1 MNLRSAEARDLVAI
15 ERLLSRHGLPR
26 VGVREG
32 LAGFTVAEEQGALIG
47 VIGLEIHGAYGL
59 LRSAAV
65 EPAWQG
71 KGIGRG
77 LVARVIASARERK
90 LRALYLLTTTAAEYF
105 PVFGFALTDRAGA
118 PPEMQRT
125 DEFAGA
131 CDATAVAMVLPLGE
145 GG

>member
-1 MNLRSAEARDLVAI
+1 MNLRTADARDLPAI
-15 ERLLSRHGLPR
+15 EALLTRHALPV

-32 LAGFTVAEEQGALIG
+32 LAGFTVAEENGALIG

-77 LVARVIASARERK
+77 LVARVMAAARSRR

-105 PVFGFALTDRAGA
+105 PAFGFALTDRGA
-118 PPEMQRT
+118 APEEMQRT
-125 DEFAGA
+125 AEFAGA
-131 CDATAVAMVLPLGE
+131 CDATAVAMVLQLGE
-145 GG
+145 AD